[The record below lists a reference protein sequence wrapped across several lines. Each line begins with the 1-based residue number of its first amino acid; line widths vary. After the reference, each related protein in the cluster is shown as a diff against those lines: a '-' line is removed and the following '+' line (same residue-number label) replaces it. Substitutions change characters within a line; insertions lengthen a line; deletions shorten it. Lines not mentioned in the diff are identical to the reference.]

1 MKSYSELELTIKPN
15 KRFFEE
21 YQHLPDGKWQV
32 AFEISVLKKPDRLWD
47 YTDVTFTPL
56 KEEKK

>member
-1 MKSYSELELTIKPN
+1 MKPYSELELTIRPN
-15 KRFFEE
+15 SKFFDE
-21 YQHLPDGKWQV
+21 YKHLPDGKWQD
-32 AFEISVLKKPDRLWD
+32 AFLDNVLKKPASIWE

>member
-15 KRFFEE
+15 KRFFDE
-21 YQHLPDGKWQV
+21 YKHLPDGKWQE
-32 AFEISVLKKPDRLWD
+32 AFLDDVLKKPANLWN

-56 KEEKK
+56 KEVQK